1 MGPVRCHALRVLV
14 HVLSSTGCLPFSIK
28 FLALSAPSRMHFLPL
43 IHHTIALP
51 PPNIRAPRSL
61 VGLVRRLSS
70 TSPVPDSEHQCA
82 HHSIT
87 HNPQRAAVGPL

>member
-51 PPNIRAPRSL
+51 PPKYPSSPLTSWIGAPTEFHVAGPRFGAPMRS
-61 VGLVRRLSS
+61 
-70 TSPVPDSEHQCA
+70 P
-82 HHSIT
+82 
-87 HNPQRAAVGPL
+87 